1 MKFPGLKKQ
10 EVNLNF
16 HKLQSVQITALNGH
30 AKDALVFWKRAPLIC
45 LSFPILFTGCLAS
58 VAGSHE
64 QSKQTPTVHLQG
76 PCEIMR

>member
-1 MKFPGLKKQ
+1 MKFPGFKKQ

-45 LSFPILFTGCLAS
+45 LSFPILVRVVWHQSL
-58 VAGSHE
+58 VAMNRANRHP
-64 QSKQTPTVHLQG
+64 QSTCKDPVK
-76 PCEIMR
+76 